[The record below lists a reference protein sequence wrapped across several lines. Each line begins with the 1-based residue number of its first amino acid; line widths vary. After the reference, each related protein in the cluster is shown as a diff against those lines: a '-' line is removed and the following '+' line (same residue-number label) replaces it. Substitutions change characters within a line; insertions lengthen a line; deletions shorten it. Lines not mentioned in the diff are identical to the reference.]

1 MCRVVDSQMQSID
14 LRATVRI
21 KVTVGVVSTLRVNRS
36 VPSEA
41 PARGLRKGGVYGME
55 DGQVQGI
62 NARTVVGVR
71 VLVDVCAALGVSRSM
86 PSIILADGEAFSIM
100 GAVMDGQMQRHSA
113 VSPVNV
119 LIPTRVIAGLRVG
132 LAIPIVT
139 LTRRGRELVGR
150 GVVHGE
156 VEGIDLRAAVAVGV
170 RMVVGAR
177 GVVGLPV
184 TVGPSVGVVGGDGL
198 GTVGRVVDGQVQGD
212 DAVAALSV
220 GQGEGRGGG
229 ALGVGH
235 AVDPGEASAGHL
247 RVGTRR
253 RVVDGQMQGVGAGT
267 SLGVGVVVGVDTGSG
282 VRGAV
287 PCVAVAGGDVL
298 GIVGAVVNR
307 QVQGNDTVRAVD
319 VVVGPHVVS
328 GLGVRPAV
336 PSVAFAGGGGELVR
350 RGVVHGKVEGI
361 DLGTAVAV
369 GVRIV
374 VGTRLRVGF
383 AVAVRPRIAVVGRL
397 GEPKIRRIVNRQVEG
412 IDLRA
417 PIRILVDIGVV
428 ARGGVGCTIPSI
440 TFASRLGKRQV
451 GRIVDGQMQGIDLR
465 AAVGVLVGVG
475 VGSGG
480 DIGLPVTVHPSVAA
494 TFRNGDGVVCRVVDG
509 QMQGVN
515 LCAPVGIGVTVSI
528 VAGDRIGLAVAT
540 RPGVAATCGRFD
552 KFRFRVVD
560 TQMQG
565 QCTVTTRHRGVLES
579 IITRLRIG
587 NTLKNDRITSRY
599 RGIFVMGDEHVHRHN
614 RVKGTAVRAVKMQSA
629 IDDRIVWKVSGR

>member
-1 MCRVVDSQMQSID
+1 MYWV
-14 LRATVRI
+14 
-21 KVTVGVVSTLRVNRS
+21 
-36 VPSEA
+36 E
-41 PARGLRKGGVYGME
+41 E
-55 DGQVQGI
+55 GQVEGI

-71 VLVDVCAALGVSRSM
+71 VLVEVCAALGVSRSM

-113 VSPVNV
+113 VGPVNV
-119 LIPTRVIAGLRVG
+119 LILMRVIAGLRVG

-156 VEGIDLRAAVAVGV
+156 VEGIDLGTAVAVGA
-170 RMVVGAR
+170 RIVVGSRLRVGLTVAVR
-177 GVVGLPV
+177 PRVAVVGRLGVPKIRRIVNRQVKGIDLRATVRILVDIGVV
-184 TVGPSVGVVGGDGL
+184 
-198 GTVGRVVDGQVQGD
+198 
-212 DAVAALSV
+212 A
-220 GQGEGRGGG
+220 
-229 ALGVGH
+229 ALGVGC
-235 AVDPGEASAGHL
+235 AFPGEALASRL
-247 RVGTRR
+247 RNGGMYGVEE
-253 RVVDGQMQGVGAGT
+253 GQVEGVGAGA
-267 SLGVGVVVGVDTGSG
+267 SLGVGVVVGV
-282 VRGAV
+282 
-287 PCVAVAGGDVL
+287 VAALGISRSMPGMILAGGETFS
-298 GIVGAVVNR
+298 IVSAVVNR
-307 QVQGNDTVRAVD
+307 QVEGDDTVRAMD
-319 VVVGPHVVS
+319 IVVGPYVVS

-336 PSVAFAGGGGELVR
+336 PSVAFAGGGGELVG

-417 PIRILVDIGVV
+417 PVGIVVDIGVV
-428 ARGGVGCTIPSI
+428 AALGVGCTIPSI

-528 VAGDRIGLAVAT
+528 VAGDRIGLAVAV
-540 RPGVAATCGRFD
+540 RPGVAATGGRFD
-552 KFRFRVVD
+552 KFRFWVVD

-565 QCTVTTRHRGVLES
+565 QCTVTTRHRSVLES

-587 NTLKNDRITSRY
+587 NTLKSDRITSRY
-599 RGIFVMGDEHVHRHN
+599 RGIFVMGDEHAHRHN

-629 IDDRIVWKVSGR
+629 INDRIVWKVSGGRYDK